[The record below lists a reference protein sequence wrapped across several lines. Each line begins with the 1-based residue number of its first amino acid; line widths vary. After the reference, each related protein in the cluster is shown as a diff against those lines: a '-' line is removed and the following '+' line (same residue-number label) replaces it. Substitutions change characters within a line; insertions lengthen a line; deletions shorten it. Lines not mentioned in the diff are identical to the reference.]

1 MSSYTIDETQNNL
14 HFIKRD
20 HKYTVNINK
29 YILDKYTH
37 IRYTADLD
45 LINRAI
51 FKIQNKDNFEN
62 SKNKD
67 KIFLMYFVMG
77 YYDRSVTYPEKQ
89 INEHTDTMK
98 KLFIDLYRPC
108 VESLQNMIKYA
119 NDIKKY
125 YYVIILKNIRQQT
138 YDFLDELCSYQI
150 INDIIKE
157 NMKNDTDSQIYN
169 IKKGLEKIVN
179 AFIVE
184 LRDSNCVTFINILDR
199 FINTMN
205 SYTKFGYSKIIQ
217 NGIKHIK
224 SEIILLNQY

>member
-20 HKYTVNINK
+20 HEYTVKINK
-29 YILDKYTH
+29 YILDK
-37 IRYTADLD
+37 YTADLD

-157 NMKNDTDSQIYN
+157 NMKNDTDSQIHD